1 MRAADCLSGSARE
14 PSPKPPPT
22 SPGAVLLA
30 LARRALQTVQF
41 TSLCD
46 VKHEAQAADG
56 LLVAERP
63 LVSFLYRLMREGDVA
78 PARLEQ
84 LLDELEE
91 TPPAVAV
98 RYDLAHIARYAA
110 DAADRLEQLRRPVR

>member
-1 MRAADCLSGSARE
+1 
-14 PSPKPPPT
+14 
-22 SPGAVLLA
+22 VF
-30 LARRALQTVQF
+30 LQTVQF
-41 TSLCD
+41 TSLCG
-46 VKHEAQAADG
+46 VEREAQAVDG

-84 LLDELEE
+84 LLEQLEE

-110 DAADRLEQLRRPVR
+110 DAADRLEQLRRPLR